1 MKILQKVN
9 EANEKT
15 KVINKS
21 KKIKK
26 SVSVTCRVELM
37 FEGRRGFL
45 ILRLPVCGLPVEN
58 ARSPKETKHQTL
70 KVKV

>member
-1 MKILQKVN
+1 MN

-15 KVINKS
+15 KVTSKS

-26 SVSVTCRVELM
+26 SVSVTCRVELI

-45 ILRLPVCGLPVEN
+45 ILWLPVCGLPVEN